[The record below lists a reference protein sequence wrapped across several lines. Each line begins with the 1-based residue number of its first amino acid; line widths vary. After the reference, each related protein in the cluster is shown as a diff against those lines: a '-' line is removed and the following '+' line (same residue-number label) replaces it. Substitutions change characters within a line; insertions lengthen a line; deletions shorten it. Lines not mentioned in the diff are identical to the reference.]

1 MGYDKK
7 KALVSYINK
16 VIEDACKAENRPND
30 VKYFAY
36 VIDGDNLFVEVK
48 SQYLRVVRR
57 IYYRLNR
64 NIPKNFKMKLVDMWH
79 KYYWELNDKPDIS
92 IDDSHIEAG
101 YTVGHFKENGKNYF
115 VSLTAIGSKADK
127 LEHGLHADTVEG
139 VWEACDKLRE
149 QMESVGGHQFYYD
162 NLDTA
167 YETYVSDYEK
177 VFGKKPLVLTIEKI
191 A

>member
-127 LEHGLHADTVEG
+127 LEHGLHAETVEG

-177 VFGKKPLVLTIEKI
+177 VFGKKPLALTIEKI

>member
-16 VIEDACKAENRPND
+16 VIEDACKAEDRPND

-36 VIDGDNLFVEVK
+36 IIDGDNLFIELK
-48 SQYLRVVRR
+48 SKYARVIRRVR
-57 IYYRLNR
+57 YRLKKNLY
-64 NIPKNFKMKLVDMWH
+64 KNFKIKLVTSLYERTWQMD
-79 KYYWELNDKPDIS
+79 ENPDIS

-101 YTVGHFKENGKNYF
+101 YTVGHIKEWNQNYF
-115 VSLTAIGSKADK
+115 VGLTAIGSKADK
-127 LEHGLHADTVEG
+127 LEHGLNADTVEG
-139 VWEACDKLRE
+139 VWAACDKLRE

-177 VFGKKPLVLTIEKI
+177 VFGKKPLALTIEKI

>member
-30 VKYFAY
+30 VTYFAY

-79 KYYWELNDKPDIS
+79 KHYWELNDKPDIS
-92 IDDSHIEAG
+92 IDDHYVEAG

-149 QMESVGGHQFYYD
+149 QMESVGGCQFYFD

>member
-127 LEHGLHADTVEG
+127 LEHGLNADTVEG
-139 VWEACDKLRE
+139 VWAACDKLRE

>member
-30 VKYFAY
+30 AKYFAY
-36 VIDGDNLFVEVK
+36 IIDGDNLFVEVK

-79 KYYWELNDKPDIS
+79 KHYWELNDKPDIS
-92 IDDSHIEAG
+92 IDDHYVEAG
-101 YTVGHFKENGKNYF
+101 YTVGHFKENGRNYF

-139 VWEACDKLRE
+139 VWEACEKLRE
-149 QMESVGGHQFYYD
+149 QMESVGGYQFYFN

>member
-36 VIDGDNLFVEVK
+36 IIDGDNLFVEVK

-79 KYYWELNDKPDIS
+79 KHYWELNDKPDIS
-92 IDDSHIEAG
+92 IDDHYVEAG
-101 YTVGHFKENGKNYF
+101 YTVGHFKENGRNYF

-139 VWEACDKLRE
+139 VWEACEKLRE
-149 QMESVGGHQFYYD
+149 QMESVGGYQFYFN

>member
-1 MGYDKK
+1 MRYDKK

-36 VIDGDNLFVEVK
+36 IIDGDNLFVEVS

-79 KYYWELNDKPDIS
+79 KHYWELNDKPDIS

-101 YTVGHFKENGKNYF
+101 YTVGHIKENGKDYF

-127 LEHGLHADTVEG
+127 LEHGLHAETVDG
-139 VWEACDKLRE
+139 VWEACDKLRA

-167 YETYVSDYEK
+167 YETYISDYEK
-177 VFGKKPLVLTIEKI
+177 VFGKKPLALSIEKI

>member
-36 VIDGDNLFVEVK
+36 IIDGDNLFVEVK

-79 KYYWELNDKPDIS
+79 KHYWELNDKPDIS
-92 IDDSHIEAG
+92 IDDHYVEAG

-139 VWEACDKLRE
+139 VWEACEKLRE
-149 QMESVGGHQFYYD
+149 QMESVGGYQFYFN

>member
-30 VKYFAY
+30 VTYFAY

-79 KYYWELNDKPDIS
+79 KHYWELNDKPDIS
-92 IDDSHIEAG
+92 IDDHYVEAG
-101 YTVGHFKENGKNYF
+101 YTVGHFKEKGKNYF

-149 QMESVGGHQFYYD
+149 QMESVGGCQFYFD

>member
-127 LEHGLHADTVEG
+127 LEHGLHAETVEG
-139 VWEACDKLRE
+139 VWEACDKLRA

>member
-16 VIEDACKAENRPND
+16 VIEDACKAEDRPND
-30 VKYFAY
+30 VTYFAY

-79 KYYWELNDKPDIS
+79 KHYWELNDKPDIS
-92 IDDSHIEAG
+92 IDDHYVEAG
-101 YTVGHFKENGKNYF
+101 YTVGHFKENGRNCF

-139 VWEACDKLRE
+139 VWEACEKLRE
-149 QMESVGGHQFYYD
+149 QMESVGGYQFYFN

>member
-36 VIDGDNLFVEVK
+36 VIDGDNLFVEIK

-79 KYYWELNDKPDIS
+79 KHYWELNDKPDIS
-92 IDDSHIEAG
+92 IDDHYVEAG
-101 YTVGHFKENGKNYF
+101 YTVGHFKENGRNYF

-139 VWEACDKLRE
+139 VWEACEKLRE
-149 QMESVGGHQFYYD
+149 QMESVGGYQFYFN

-177 VFGKKPLVLTIEKI
+177 VFGKKPLALTIEKI

>member
-92 IDDSHIEAG
+92 IGDSRIEAG

-127 LEHGLHADTVEG
+127 LEHGLNADTVEG
-139 VWEACDKLRE
+139 VWAACDKLRE

-177 VFGKKPLVLTIEKI
+177 VFGKKPLALTIEKI